1 MMQRAQESNRR
12 STRSLLVAA
21 LVAVVALVAMPR
33 PATAG
38 EYTILACQA
47 DGAGFASTAF
57 EDFATKGMKWRR
69 ACGPYGPELRGL
81 VTANVAREGRVAK
94 GAQSAFVLDAPPGT
108 TFSRLRWSG
117 HAHRRDCRYALQL
130 YAERPGAPAVAIK
143 NVRANRNCPRPD
155 RAQASSW
162 PRPRAYDLGSATR
175 VVQRVVCVGTPSH
188 PFCSSRGQ
196 NYIRT
201 FAAEATVVDGIG
213 PSATILADS
222 PLARGEWVG
231 GVQSFAYE
239 ASDNVGIRAGRASL
253 GGAQLGQ
260 DSRACNYSQRIP
272 CPSGRG
278 EIEVI
283 TSRAPEGTQ
292 PMIVSAEDAAGNF
305 AESAPV
311 MARIDNAA
319 PGAVPVGLA
328 GGESWRNQ
336 NDFDVAWT
344 NLPEGDRAPIT
355 AAHYRICRAGS
366 GECVGGDRAGTGI
379 AQIDNLTVPA
389 PGEWEL
395 RMWRQDAA
403 GNQQPNNASIPL
415 RLRFDPQPPE
425 LGFEASSVED
435 PTRVSVL
442 VTDRISGLGGG
453 SMEISRSGSGVWQV
467 LPATREGDRLV
478 ARVDDAAL
486 PPGDYDLRATA
497 HDQANNL
504 ASTDRRLDGQPMRLR
519 LPLRIAT
526 SMRAGIVQK
535 RMVLRTV
542 RRDGEKRKVRRTVTV
557 LEQAA
562 KVAFG
567 QRVQLAGRLINR
579 AGHPLTGAKLLVYSQ
594 VAGGDEQLE
603 GDVTTNARGDFS
615 YVVEARSSRRFRFV
629 YPGTATIL
637 PVEDIANLRVKAY
650 STFVA
655 EPNRVLNGDSVVFS
669 GRVKGWPLPEAGKL
683 LEIQYR
689 NSGEWQTFKTLRT
702 KPDGSWSLE
711 YPFTRICGVQ
721 HFSLRVH
728 LPPEAGHPL
737 EAGNSRVLTVRVRGR
752 PC

>member
-12 STRSLLVAA
+12 STRSFLLALVAA
-21 LVAVVALVAMPR
+21 VALVAMPR

-47 DGAGFASTAF
+47 DGAGYASTAF

-81 VTANVAREGRVAK
+81 VTANVARDGRVAK

-162 PRPRAYDLGSATR
+162 PRPRAYDLGGATR

-188 PFCSSRGQ
+188 QFCSSRGQ

-201 FAAEATVVDGIG
+201 FAAEATVLDGIG
-213 PSATILADS
+213 PSATIHADS

-239 ASDNVGIRAGRASL
+239 ASDNVGIRIGRASL
-253 GGAQLGQ
+253 GGAQGQ

-272 CPSGRG
+272 CPNGRG
-278 EIEVI
+278 QIAVDTGE
-283 TSRAPEGTQ
+283 APEGSQ
-292 PMIVSAEDAAGNF
+292 QMAVSVEDGAGN
-305 AESAPV
+305 AASSSPV
-311 MARIDNAA
+311 TVRIDNAA
-319 PGAVPVGLA
+319 PGTVSVGLA

-336 NDFDVAWT
+336 NDFDVTWA
-344 NLPEGDRAPIT
+344 NPPESDRAPIT

-366 GECVGGDRAGTGI
+366 SECVGGDRAGAEI
-379 AQIDNLTVPA
+379 AQVENLTVPT

-395 RMWRQDAA
+395 RLWRQDAA
-403 GNQQPNNASIPL
+403 GNQQPNNASLPV

-535 RMVLRTV
+535 RTVLRTV

-567 QRVQLAGRLINR
+567 RRVRLAGRLVNR
-579 AGHPLTGAKLLVYSQ
+579 AGHPLAGAKLLVYSQ
-594 VAGGDEQLE
+594 VAGEGEQLE
-603 GDVTTNARGDFS
+603 GDVTTSARGDFS

-637 PVEDIANLRVKAY
+637 PVEDTANLLVKAY
-650 STFVA
+650 STFTV

-669 GRVKGWPLPEAGKL
+669 GRVKGRPLPEGGKL
-683 LEIQYR
+683 LQIQFL
-689 NSGEWQTFKTLRT
+689 NVDQWQTFRTLRT
-702 KPDGSWSLE
+702 KPDGTWSFE
-711 YPFTRICGVQ
+711 YPFEKTCGVQ
-721 HFSLRVH
+721 HYPFRVYLSH
-728 LPPEAGHPL
+728 EAGYPL
-737 EAGNSRVLTVRVRGR
+737 EAGSSRVLTVRVRGR
-752 PC
+752 PCS

>member
-1 MMQRAQESNRR
+1 MQRAQESNRR
-12 STRSLLVAA
+12 STRGLLFA
-21 LVAVVALVAMPR
+21 LVVALALVAMPR

-47 DGAGFASTAF
+47 DGAGYASTAF

-81 VTANVAREGRVAK
+81 VTTNVARDGRVAK

-155 RAQASSW
+155 MAQASSW
-162 PRPRAYDLGSATR
+162 PRPRAYDLGGASR
-175 VVQRVVCVGTPSH
+175 VVQRVVCVGTSST
-188 PFCSSRGQ
+188 PFCSARGQ

-201 FAAEATVVDGIG
+201 FAAEATVVDDIG
-213 PSATILADS
+213 PAATILADS
-222 PLARGEWVG
+222 PLARGEWVSG
-231 GVQSFAYE
+231 MQSFAYD
-239 ASDNVGIRAGRASL
+239 ASDNVGIRAGHALL
-253 GGAQLGQ
+253 GGDQPGK
-260 DSRACNYSQRIP
+260 DSRDCDYSQRIP

-283 TSRAPEGTQ
+283 TGRAPEGTQ
-292 PMIVSAEDAAGNF
+292 LMAVSAEDAAGNV
-305 AESAPV
+305 AESALV
-311 MARIDNAA
+311 TVRIDNAA

-344 NLPEGDRAPIT
+344 NPAEGDRAPIS

-366 GECVGGDRAGTGI
+366 SECVGGDRTGAGI
-379 AQIDNLTVPA
+379 AQVDNLTVPA

-395 RMWRQDAA
+395 RMWRQDSA
-403 GNQQPNNASIPL
+403 GNQQPNNASLPV

-442 VTDRISGLGGG
+442 VTDRVSGLGGG
-453 SMEISRSGSGVWQV
+453 SMEISRAGSGVWQV
-467 LPATREGDRLV
+467 LPATREGDRLL

-526 SMRAGIVQK
+526 SMRAGVVQK
-535 RMVLRTV
+535 RKVLRTV
-542 RRDGEKRKVRRTVTV
+542 RRGGEKREVRRTITV

-567 QRVQLAGRLINR
+567 RRVRLAGRLVNR
-579 AGHPLTGAKLLVYSQ
+579 AGHPLASAKLLIYSR
-594 VAGGDEQLE
+594 VAGGGEQLE
-603 GDVTTNARGDFS
+603 GDVTTNAHGDFS
-615 YVVEARSSRRFRFV
+615 YVVEARSSRRFRFL

-637 PVEDIANLRVKAY
+637 PAEDTANLLVKAY
-650 STFVA
+650 STFAV
-655 EPNRVLNGDSVVFS
+655 EPSKILNGDSVVFS
-669 GRVKGWPLPEAGKL
+669 GRVKGRPLPEGGKL
-683 LEIQYR
+683 LQIQFLDVDQ
-689 NSGEWQTFKTLRT
+689 WQTFRTLRT
-702 KPDGSWSLE
+702 KPDGTWSFE
-711 YPFTRICGVQ
+711 YPFEKTCGVQ
-721 HFSLRVH
+721 HYPFRVYLSH
-728 LPPEAGHPL
+728 EAGYPL
-737 EAGNSRVLTVRVRGR
+737 EAGSSRVLTVRVRGR

>member
-1 MMQRAQESNRR
+1 MQRAQESDCR
-12 STRSLLVAA
+12 STRGLLLA
-21 LVAVVALVAMPR
+21 LLATVVLVAMPR

-47 DGAGFASTAF
+47 DGAGFSSTAF

-81 VTANVAREGRVAK
+81 VTTNVARDGRVAK

-162 PRPRAYDLGSATR
+162 PRPRAYDLGGASR
-175 VVQRVVCVGTPSH
+175 VVQRVVCVGTSST
-188 PFCSSRGQ
+188 PFCSARGQ

-222 PLARGEWVG
+222 PLTRSEWVSG
-231 GVQSFAYE
+231 IQSFAYE
-239 ASDNVGIRAGRASL
+239 ASDNVGVKNARASL
-253 GGAQLGQ
+253 GRGPSGE
-260 DSRACNYSQRIP
+260 DPRACNYSQRIP

-278 EIEVI
+278 EIEVA
-283 TSRAPEGTQ
+283 TREAAEGTQ
-292 PMIVSAEDAAGNF
+292 QMVIIAEDAAGNF
-305 AESAPV
+305 AESPPV
-311 MARIDNAA
+311 TVRIDNAA

-336 NDFDVAWT
+336 NDFDAAWT
-344 NLPEGDRAPIT
+344 NPPEGDRAPIT

-366 GECVGGDRAGTGI
+366 GECVGGDRAGAGI

-395 RMWRQDAA
+395 RMWRQDVA
-403 GNQQPNNASIPL
+403 GNQQPNNASLPV

-425 LGFEASSVED
+425 LGFEASSAED

-453 SMEISRSGSGVWQV
+453 SMEISRVGSGVWQV

-504 ASTDRRLDGQPMRLR
+504 AGTDRRLDGQPMRLR

-535 RMVLRTV
+535 RTVLRTV

-567 QRVQLAGRLINR
+567 RRVRLGGRLVNR
-579 AGHPLTGAKLLVYSQ
+579 AGHPLAGAKLLVYSRI
-594 VAGGDEQLE
+594 VGGGEQLE
-603 GDVTTNARGDFS
+603 GDVTTNARGAFS
-615 YVVEARSSRRFRFV
+615 YVVEARSSRHFRFV

-637 PVEDIANLRVKAY
+637 PAEDTANLRVKAY
-650 STFVA
+650 STFAV
-655 EPNRVLNGDSVVFS
+655 EPRRILNGDSVVFS
-669 GRVKGWPLPEAGKL
+669 GRVKGRPLPEGGKL
-683 LEIQYR
+683 LQIQFLDVDQ
-689 NSGEWQTFKTLRT
+689 WQTFRTLRT
-702 KPDGSWSLE
+702 KPDGTWSFE
-711 YPFTRICGVQ
+711 YPFEKTCGVQ
-721 HFSLRVH
+721 RYPFRVYLSH
-728 LPPEAGHPL
+728 EAGYPL
-737 EAGNSRVLTVRVRGR
+737 EAGTSRVLTVRVRGQ